1 MTMKRILY
9 IIIAAITIGSGLFS
23 CEPAEDRNSLPAV
36 TLTPETIK
44 FSVTKSTTNANEVLL
59 KNTDPTVIP
68 YWKYVDANGNELGHS
83 NKSDDQ
89 VTFPFAGKYT
99 IYYTAYVRGGSVE
112 AAPVVI
118 DIAKNDETYF
128 RDPKW
133 AMLTNGVTGKTWV
146 LDFIDPVGWAGLD
159 FPYNP
164 KGSDYWNWFPD
175 YASNS
180 WVMPNKNWGEMRFDL
195 NGGYNTKVVQTAL
208 TTEVQT
214 TKTGTYSFDITNNKL
229 AFNGGLEML
238 YGGDYYG
245 DVSNWYSVKVVELTA
260 TSLRLGVIRDKSRT
274 GEGVCLIVFHYK
286 PKP

>member
-1 MTMKRILY
+1 MKRILY
-9 IIIAAITIGSGLFS
+9 IIVAALTISSGLVS
-23 CEPAEDRNSLPAV
+23 CEPVEDRDSLPAV
-36 TLTPETIK
+36 SLTPESIK
-44 FSVTKSTTNANEVLL
+44 FSVTKSTTNQNEVIL
-59 KNTDPTVIP
+59 KSGDPSVIS
-68 YWKYVDANGNELGHS
+68 YWKYIDANGNELGHS
-83 NKSDDQ
+83 NKGDDQ

-99 IYYTAYVRGGSVE
+99 IYYTAYTRGGSVD

-133 AMLTNGVTGKTWV
+133 TMLTNGVAGKTWV
-146 LDFIDPVGWAGLD
+146 LDFVDPVGWAGLD
-159 FPYNP
+159 YPAAS
-164 KGSDYWNWFPD
+164 GDNWSWLPD

-195 NGGYNTKVVQTAL
+195 NGGYNTKVIQTAIAND
-208 TTEVQT
+208 TQT
-214 TKTGTYSFDITNNKL
+214 TKSGTYSFDIANNKL
-229 AFNGGLEML
+229 AFNNGVEML